1 MENLKWTMENIKV
14 FKQRSLILHT
24 SCFPYLT
31 SIFYLLTSYLSR
43 LTSCFL
49 LLSSC
54 FLLLPS
60 CHVYS
65 FKDVS
70 IPPEVKTVKIGFI
83 ENKARYVDPQLSP
96 RLTDRLQQKITG
108 QTRLTRTN
116 SDDAHYQIGGY
127 ISEDNIT
134 TSGISNQVSATNRLT
149 IGVHITFL
157 NTLTGKTQ
165 EFDVSRNFD
174 FSANFSRQQAEASL
188 NEEILKNLTDEIF
201 NRIFSNW

>member
-1 MENLKWTMENIKV
+1 MILMNKVQVKKAGNWKTDVKMEYKKLFLGKKRLFLT
-14 FKQRSLILHT
+14 FCFILQFF
-24 SCFPYLT
+24 S
-31 SIFYLLTSYLSR
+31 
-43 LTSCFL
+43 
-49 LLSSC
+49 
-54 FLLLPS
+54 S

-116 SDDAHYQIGGY
+116 NDDAHYQINGY
-127 ISEDNIT
+127 ISEDNIST
-134 TSGISNQVSATNRLT
+134 AGISNQTAATNRLT
-149 IGVHITFL
+149 IGVHITFV
-157 NTLTGKTQ
+157 NTLIGKTQ
-165 EFDVSRNFD
+165 EFDIARNFD
-174 FSANFSRQQAEASL
+174 FNANLSRQQAETAL
-188 NEEILKNLTDEIF
+188 NEEIIKNLSDEIF

>member
-1 MENLKWTMENIKV
+1 MKYEVKIRVDCLNLFKTMNNKLFSRNSLLVLPAI
-14 FKQRSLILHT
+14 FILIL
-24 SCFPYLT
+24 
-31 SIFYLLTSYLSR
+31 LSG
-43 LTSCFL
+43 
-49 LLSSC
+49 
-54 FLLLPS
+54 

-70 IPPEVKTVKIGFI
+70 IPPEVKTVRIGFI

-96 RLTDRLQQKITG
+96 RLTDRLQQKVTS

-116 SDDAHYQIGGY
+116 SSEAHYQISGY
-127 ISEDNIT
+127 ISQDNIS
-134 TSGISNQVSATNRLT
+134 TSGISNQTAATNRLT

-157 NTLTGKTQ
+157 NTLTAKTQ

-174 FSANFSRQQAEASL
+174 FNANLSRQQAEAAL
-188 NEEILKNLTDEIF
+188 NEEILRNLTDDIF

>member
-1 MENLKWTMENIKV
+1 MKKIKNIINNLKSGSSKKYSSNRV
-14 FKQRSLILHT
+14 LF
-24 SCFPYLT
+24 LT
-31 SIFYLLTSYLSR
+31 SYFYLLSSVFLFLS
-43 LTSCFL
+43 
-49 LLSSC
+49 
-54 FLLLPS
+54 S

-65 FKDVS
+65 FNSAS
-70 IPPEVKTVKIGFI
+70 IPAEVKTVKIGFI

-116 SDDAHYQIGGY
+116 NDDAHYQIRGY

-134 TSGISNQVSATNRLT
+134 TAGISNQTAATNRLT

-157 NTLTGKTQ
+157 NTLTSKTQ
-165 EFDVSRNFD
+165 EFDINRNFD
-174 FSANFSRQQAEASL
+174 FNANLTRQQAEAAL
-188 NEEILKNLTDEIF
+188 NEDILKNLSDEIF

>member
-1 MENLKWTMENIKV
+1 MFEVENSKNVVKSCNSKSKT
-14 FKQRSLILHT
+14 FSLNPFLFFT
-24 SCFPYLT
+24 
-31 SIFYLLTSYLSR
+31 FY
-43 LTSCFL
+43 FL
-49 LLSSC
+49 LLSFS
-54 FLLLPS
+54 S

-116 SDDAHYQIGGY
+116 NDDAHYQISGY

-134 TSGISNQVSATNRLT
+134 TSGISNQTAATNRLT
-149 IGVHITFL
+149 IGVHITFV
-157 NTLTGKTQ
+157 NTLIGKTQ
-165 EFDVSRNFD
+165 EFDITRNFD
-174 FSANFSRQQAEASL
+174 FNANLSRQQAEAAL
-188 NEEILKNLTDEIF
+188 NEEILKNLSDEIF